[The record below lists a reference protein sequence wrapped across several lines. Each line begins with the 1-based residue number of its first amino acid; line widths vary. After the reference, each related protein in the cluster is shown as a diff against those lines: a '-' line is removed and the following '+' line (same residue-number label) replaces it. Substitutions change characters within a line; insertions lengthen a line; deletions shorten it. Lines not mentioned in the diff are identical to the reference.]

1 MPKKEPTI
9 KLDYKHRLID
19 VNKIDPSPY
28 QHRRDFDDHKQ
39 KELAESIERDGLIE
53 PIVVRRKGRR
63 YELIAGERRFRAVR
77 DLTEMETIQAQIVIA
92 SNLQARRIA
101 AAENLQREDL
111 SAIECIES
119 IVEIV
124 DAELIEDKEYA
135 SMGKK
140 PADRVKTLLGKLDSV
155 RSSQE
160 RGSEVSSPSKA
171 LFHKFVEQVDQIF
184 QNLPKSLEWRS
195 FYTHDLPLLVD
206 IYKEVQDISIQHN
219 LNKSQTRALAKLNA
233 VSESEFQRIVNPQPS
248 SQKIEP
254 SSDNQPSTNRALS
267 DFSATEIEAI
277 ANKEI
282 QKEALAEQS
291 RSRVMPS
298 LSSEV
303 KTLLQDSLGIPD
315 ERITARLKINRKT
328 VTKFCNN
335 LKLFQSV
342 RDSLDKGLSVSEA
355 AKKHGCPEPLVWSIE
370 LEGKSDQSRF
380 KVLNWGL
387 RTWDHWY
394 FNDVDHRFGDDWP
407 GRIPAQMIAHILYYF
422 SDQNDLVFD
431 PMAGGG
437 VVADTC
443 LAFNRKCWS
452 FDMDDR
458 PDTRPEIEPYFW
470 DISNLKWP
478 IKGKTKPDLI
488 IFDPPYFK
496 KQSNKYDPDGISG
509 LSKEKYLEF
518 LENFFSSGHLNA
530 KKSTQMAFI
539 NADWRDFQNT
549 PARNETRA
557 NSILINDY
565 LRILNQSGWQETHIF
580 QAPLSSER
588 FKANVVSAMQKK
600 KIVGVTSRYVIMSK
614 KITGL

>member
-1 MPKKEPTI
+1 MAKTACTVPITQIILDEEIYPREGVYPKRVSMFAENMR
-9 KLDYKHRLID
+9 DGFE
-19 VNKIDPSPY
+19 IDPIEVQIHPEY
-28 QHRRDFDDHKQ
+28 RDKYRILDGAHRWHAYKEIGATEIPVHIITLDDLDPLLYAAKKAIGPLQ
-39 KELAESIERDGLIE
+39 LSEEEARKTA
-53 PIVVRRKGRR
+53 RRAYENNPRLTSVEIGRAIGR
-63 YELIAGERRFRAVR
+63 SRQTVDIYVA
-77 DLTEMETIQAQIVIA
+77 DLRA
-92 SNLQARRIA
+92 SNELEI
-101 AAENLQREDL
+101 DL
-111 SAIECIES
+111 KIF
-119 IVEIV
+119 
-124 DAELIEDKEYA
+124 
-135 SMGKK
+135 SMN
-140 PADRVKTLLGKLDSV
+140 RVGI
-155 RSSQE
+155 SQE
-160 RGSEVSSPSKA
+160 RIAQRLGQTRDIIRMHLGKM
-171 LFHKFVEQVDQIF
+171 
-184 QNLPKSLEWRS
+184 
-195 FYTHDLPLLVD
+195 PLLA
-206 IYKEVQDISIQHN
+206 
-219 LNKSQTRALAKLNA
+219 KSPNTDLSKGFT
-233 VSESEFQRIVNPQPS
+233 VPQV
-248 SQKIEP
+248 
-254 SSDNQPSTNRALS
+254 
-267 DFSATEIEAI
+267 
-277 ANKEI
+277 
-282 QKEALAEQS
+282 AE
-291 RSRVMPS
+291 
-298 LSSEV
+298 
-303 KTLLQDSLGIPD
+303 
-315 ERITARLKINRKT
+315 
-328 VTKFCNN
+328 
-335 LKLFQSV
+335 
-342 RDSLDKGLSVSEA
+342 
-355 AKKHGCPEPLVWSIE
+355 KHGWAEPLVWSIA
-370 LEGKSDQSRF
+370 LEGKSDLDRF
-380 KVLNWGL
+380 KALNWGL
-387 RTWDHWY
+387 RTWDLWNW
-394 FNDVDHRFGDDWP
+394 NDCDKRFGDDWP

-458 PDTRPEIEPYFW
+458 SETRPEIEPCFW
-470 DISNLKWP
+470 DVTNLKWP